1 MSKMKKKTSYR
12 LLQKSLVTK
21 LDLKTLQF
29 QVNTPHHTHN
39 CLYLAHVSDFTK
51 MTPDEVNIL
60 GDYDYTSV
68 MHYSPTTFAKDKANP
83 EGRSFTVNRTWNNQF
98 PEIKENMIGQR
109 NDLSSLDIQKIR
121 KLYRCGERFF

>member
-1 MSKMKKKTSYR
+1 
-12 LLQKSLVTK
+12 
-21 LDLKTLQF
+21 
-29 QVNTPHHTHN
+29 
-39 CLYLAHVSDFTK
+39 

-83 EGRSFTVNRTWNNQF
+83 EGRSFTVNRTWNNPF
-98 PEIKENMIGQR
+98 PEIKENIIGQR

-121 KLYRCGERFF
+121 KLYRCGKRFFLLLNLNIAHWKKHNDV